1 MFYYRIWHGIN
12 SFANL
17 KFHQET
23 RYFSNIRKNKWN
35 ISGTNSHLSKK
46 KKKVPDVCLSKINT
60 WAESSTNSV
69 IMKYGLL

>member
-46 KKKVPDVCLSKINT
+46 KKKYQMSVYLK
-60 WAESSTNSV
+60 STHEQKV
-69 IMKYGLL
+69 AQTQ